1 MTNRQTVSFIRNRF
15 DEAGLRP
22 VTRFGQNF
30 LVDLNLL
37 ELLARSGEVGGDD
50 VILEVGTG
58 LGSLTA
64 LVAPA
69 AAEVVTVEIDPHVFM
84 LAQEELAVHENVTML
99 QQDVLR
105 NKNSFAQN
113 VLDTLKEKL
122 AVSANRRLKL
132 LANLPYNVATPIISN
147 LLRTDLDP
155 NLIVVTIQKEL
166 GDRIVANPGTKD
178 YGALSIWIQAQA
190 DAEIVRVMSP
200 KVFWPRPKV
209 HSAIVAIRPNEEKRS
224 RIPNLEYF
232 HLFTRAM
239 FFHRRKFMRSV
250 ILSAFKKRLDK
261 PTVDEVMSEMSLG
274 ADARSEQL
282 GVEEMIQLG
291 ELLRARLPGEWMIN
305 RCT

>member
-147 LLRTDLDP
+147 LLRTDLNP

-232 HLFTRAM
+232 HWFTRAM

-282 GVEEMIQLG
+282 SVEEMIQLG
-291 ELLRARLPGEWMIN
+291 ELLRDRLPGEWDD
-305 RCT
+305 

>member
-37 ELLARSGEVGGDD
+37 ELLARTGEVGGDD

-64 LVAPA
+64 LAAPA

-105 NKNSFAQN
+105 NKNAFSQN
-113 VLDTLKEKL
+113 VLDILREKL
-122 AVSANRRLKL
+122 AVAPNRRLKL
-132 LANLPYNVATPIISN
+132 LANLPYNIATPIISN

-155 NLIVVTIQKEL
+155 SLIVVTIQKEL

-190 DAEIVRVMSP
+190 DAEIVRIMSP

-224 RIPNLEYF
+224 RIPNLAYF
-232 HLFTRAM
+232 HWFTRAM

-274 ADARSEQL
+274 PDARSEQL
-282 GVEEMIQLG
+282 AVEEMIQLG
-291 ELLRARLPGEWMIN
+291 ELLRARLPGEWN
-305 RCT
+305 E

>member
-37 ELLARSGEVGGDD
+37 ELLARSGEVGGED

-69 AAEVVTVEIDPHVFM
+69 AAEVVTVEIAPHVFM

-147 LLRTDLDP
+147 LLRTDLNP

-232 HLFTRAM
+232 HWFTRAM
-239 FFHRRKFMRSV
+239 FFHRLKFMRSV

-282 GVEEMIQLG
+282 SVEEMIQLG
-291 ELLRARLPGEWMIN
+291 ELLRDRLPGEWDD
-305 RCT
+305 

>member
-147 LLRTDLDP
+147 LLRTDLNP

-209 HSAIVAIRPNEEKRS
+209 LSAIVSIRPNEEKRS

-232 HLFTRAM
+232 HWFTRAM

-282 GVEEMIQLG
+282 SVEEMIQLG
-291 ELLRARLPGEWMIN
+291 ELLRDRLPGEWDD
-305 RCT
+305 

>member
-190 DAEIVRVMSP
+190 DAEIVGVMSR

-232 HLFTRAM
+232 HWFTRAM

-291 ELLRARLPGEWMIN
+291 ELLRARLPGEWDD
-305 RCT
+305 

>member
-122 AVSANRRLKL
+122 AVSPNRRLKL

-155 NLIVVTIQKEL
+155 SLIVVTIQKEL

-178 YGALSIWIQAQA
+178 YGALSVWIQAQA

-224 RIPNLEYF
+224 RIPNLGYF
-232 HLFTRAM
+232 HWFARAM

-291 ELLRARLPGEWMIN
+291 ELLRARLPGEWDD
-305 RCT
+305 

>member
-84 LAQEELAVHENVTML
+84 LAQEELAIHENVTML

-232 HLFTRAM
+232 HWFTRAM

-291 ELLRARLPGEWMIN
+291 ELLRARLPGEWDD
-305 RCT
+305 

>member
-37 ELLARSGEVGGDD
+37 ELLARSGEVGADD

-232 HLFTRAM
+232 HWFTRAM

-282 GVEEMIQLG
+282 SVEEMIQLG
-291 ELLRARLPGEWMIN
+291 ELLRDRLPGEWDD
-305 RCT
+305 

>member
-122 AVSANRRLKL
+122 AVSPNRRLKL

-155 NLIVVTIQKEL
+155 SLIVVTIQKEL

-178 YGALSIWIQAQA
+178 T
-190 DAEIVRVMSP
+190 E
-200 KVFWPRPKV
+200 
-209 HSAIVAIRPNEEKRS
+209 H
-224 RIPNLEYF
+224 
-232 HLFTRAM
+232 
-239 FFHRRKFMRSV
+239 
-250 ILSAFKKRLDK
+250 
-261 PTVDEVMSEMSLG
+261 
-274 ADARSEQL
+274 
-282 GVEEMIQLG
+282 
-291 ELLRARLPGEWMIN
+291 
-305 RCT
+305 

>member
-122 AVSANRRLKL
+122 AVSPNRRLKL

-155 NLIVVTIQKEL
+155 SLIVVTIQKEL

-224 RIPNLEYF
+224 RIPNLGYF
-232 HLFTRAM
+232 HWFARAM

-291 ELLRARLPGEWMIN
+291 ELLRARLPGEWDD
-305 RCT
+305 

>member
-232 HLFTRAM
+232 HWFTRAM

-291 ELLRARLPGEWMIN
+291 ELLRDRLPGEWDD
-305 RCT
+305 

>member
-232 HLFTRAM
+232 HWFTRAM

-291 ELLRARLPGEWMIN
+291 ELLRARLPGEWDD
-305 RCT
+305 

>member
-84 LAQEELAVHENVTML
+84 LAQEELAIHENVTML

-122 AVSANRRLKL
+122 AVSASRRLKL

-147 LLRTDLDP
+147 LLRTDLNP

-232 HLFTRAM
+232 HWFTRAM

-291 ELLRARLPGEWMIN
+291 ELLRARLPGEWDD
-305 RCT
+305 

>member
-69 AAEVVTVEIDPHVFM
+69 AAEVGTVEIDPHVFM

-122 AVSANRRLKL
+122 AVSPNRRLKL

-155 NLIVVTIQKEL
+155 SLIVVTIQKEL

-224 RIPNLEYF
+224 RIPNLGYF
-232 HLFTRAM
+232 HWFARAM

-291 ELLRARLPGEWMIN
+291 ELLRARLPGEWDD
-305 RCT
+305 

>member
-15 DEAGLRP
+15 NEAGLRP

-122 AVSANRRLKL
+122 AVSPNRRLKL

-155 NLIVVTIQKEL
+155 SLIVVTIQKEL

-224 RIPNLEYF
+224 RIPNLGYF
-232 HLFTRAM
+232 HWFARAM

-291 ELLRARLPGEWMIN
+291 ELLRARLPGEWDD
-305 RCT
+305 

>member
-84 LAQEELAVHENVTML
+84 LAQEELAIHENVTML

-122 AVSANRRLKL
+122 AVSASRRLKL

-147 LLRTDLDP
+147 LLRTDLNP

-232 HLFTRAM
+232 HWFTRAM
-239 FFHRRKFMRSV
+239 FCHRRKFMV
-250 ILSAFKKRLDK
+250 VQFRLQDSNSF
-261 PTVDEVMSEMSLG
+261 EY
-274 ADARSEQL
+274 
-282 GVEEMIQLG
+282 
-291 ELLRARLPGEWMIN
+291 
-305 RCT
+305 

>member
-1 MTNRQTVSFIRNRF
+1 MTNRQTVSFIRYRF

-84 LAQEELAVHENVTML
+84 LAQEELPVHENVTML

-122 AVSANRRLKL
+122 AVSPNRRLKL

-155 NLIVVTIQKEL
+155 SLIVVTIQKEL

-224 RIPNLEYF
+224 RIPNLGYF
-232 HLFTRAM
+232 HWFARAM

-291 ELLRARLPGEWMIN
+291 ELLRARLPGEWDD
-305 RCT
+305 

>member
-37 ELLARSGEVGGDD
+37 ELLARSGEVGADD

-122 AVSANRRLKL
+122 AVSASRRLKL

-147 LLRTDLDP
+147 LLRTDLNP

-232 HLFTRAM
+232 HWFTRAM

-291 ELLRARLPGEWMIN
+291 ELLRARLPGEWDD
-305 RCT
+305 

>member
-1 MTNRQTVSFIRNRF
+1 
-15 DEAGLRP
+15 
-22 VTRFGQNF
+22 
-30 LVDLNLL
+30 
-37 ELLARSGEVGGDD
+37 VGGDD

-99 QQDVLR
+99 QQDGLR

-122 AVSANRRLKL
+122 AVSPNRRLKL

-147 LLRTDLDP
+147 LLRTDLNP

-166 GDRIVANPGTKD
+166 GDRIVSNPGTKD

-232 HLFTRAM
+232 HWFTRAM

-291 ELLRARLPGEWMIN
+291 ELLRARLPGEWDD
-305 RCT
+305 

>member
-37 ELLARSGEVGGDD
+37 ELLARSGEVGADD

-122 AVSANRRLKL
+122 AVSASKCLKL

-147 LLRTDLDP
+147 LLRTDLNP

-232 HLFTRAM
+232 HWFTRAM

-291 ELLRARLPGEWMIN
+291 ELLRARLPGEWDD
-305 RCT
+305 

>member
-37 ELLARSGEVGGDD
+37 ELLARSGEVGADD

-209 HSAIVAIRPNEEKRS
+209 HSAIVAIRPNEEKRP

-232 HLFTRAM
+232 HWFTRAM

-291 ELLRARLPGEWMIN
+291 ELLRARLPGEWDD
-305 RCT
+305 

>member
-232 HLFTRAM
+232 HWFTRAM

-282 GVEEMIQLG
+282 SVEEMIQLG
-291 ELLRARLPGEWMIN
+291 ELLRDRLPGEWDD
-305 RCT
+305 

>member
-84 LAQEELAVHENVTML
+84 LAQEELAIHENVTML

-122 AVSANRRLKL
+122 AVSASRRLKL

-147 LLRTDLDP
+147 LLRTDLNP

-232 HLFTRAM
+232 HWFTRAM

-291 ELLRARLPGEWMIN
+291 ELLRDRLPGEWDD
-305 RCT
+305 

>member
-15 DEAGLRP
+15 DQAGLRP

-37 ELLARSGEVGGDD
+37 ELLARSGEVESND
-50 VILEVGTG
+50 VVLEVGTG

-64 LVAPA
+64 LIAPD
-69 AAEVVTVEIDPHVFM
+69 AAEVVTVEIDPHVFL

-105 NKNSFAQN
+105 NKNAFAQN
-113 VLDTLKEKL
+113 VLDVLAEKL
-122 AVSANRRLKL
+122 AVSPERRLKL

-155 NLIVVTIQKEL
+155 SLIVVTIQKEL
-166 GDRIVANPGTKD
+166 ADRIVANPNTKD
-178 YGALSIWIQAQA
+178 YSALSIWIQSQA
-190 DAEIVRVMSP
+190 DAEIVRIMSP

-209 HSAIVAIRPNEEKRS
+209 HSAIVAIRPNKEKRD
-224 RIPNLEYF
+224 RIPHLEYF
-232 HLFTRAM
+232 HWFTRAM

-250 ILSAFKKRLDK
+250 ILSAFKKQLDK
-261 PTVDEVMSEMSLG
+261 PTVDDVMTQMSLG

-282 GVEEMIQLG
+282 HVEQMIELG
-291 ELLRARLPGEWMIN
+291 ERLRARLPNEWKPQ
-305 RCT
+305 

>member
-84 LAQEELAVHENVTML
+84 LAQEELAIHENVTML

-190 DAEIVRVMSP
+190 DAEILRVMSP

-232 HLFTRAM
+232 HWFTRAM

-282 GVEEMIQLG
+282 SVEEMIQLG
-291 ELLRARLPGEWMIN
+291 ELLRDRLPGEWDD
-305 RCT
+305 